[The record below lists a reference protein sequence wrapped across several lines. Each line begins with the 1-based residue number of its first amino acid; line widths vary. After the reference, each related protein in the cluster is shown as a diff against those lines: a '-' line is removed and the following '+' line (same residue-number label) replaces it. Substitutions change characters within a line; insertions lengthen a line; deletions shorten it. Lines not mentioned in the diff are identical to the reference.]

1 MVADYVF
8 PEQCIHLFSDTSIYP
23 SKCLLVCVSVI
34 AGVLNEI
41 AGRPS
46 AHQPASVFA
55 ASVPHNPPRH

>member
-1 MVADYVF
+1 MYFLNNASICF
-8 PEQCIHLFSDTSIYP
+8 LTHLYMHP

>member
-8 PEQCIHLFSDTSIYP
+8 PEQCIHLFSDTSIYA
-23 SKCLLVCVSVI
+23 SIQMDCVSVI

-41 AGRPS
+41 DGRLS